1 MPALN
6 TEMEAM
12 LNEGQDVRAVF
23 DYMDVDNS
31 GSVGANEL
39 RRAVRLPTDQ
49 MHASEPRVT

>member
-1 MPALN
+1 
-6 TEMEAM
+6 MEAM